1 MKKLLLLFLI
11 VALTLSCFIS
21 CSYFGGG
28 SSNGEDIKT
37 LFFIS
42 PEDEESTVYTV
53 TQTDENGLKLEITL
67 HGYKSESLGKE
78 FYVKNNEYF
87 IADVKLTNESETP
100 VYQFLPTACRDMSP
114 SHNHEISFDIANG
127 DNKLHSSS
135 FGFACPDMIDVWTIE
150 PGQSYE
156 WQLKLAAGA
165 PGSTTTVTY
174 PNADNK
180 EKDDSNPPSEKEAVE
195 ENSVS
200 KSYIY
205 YGSDVVQNG
214 NFQVFESTFVGSIG
228 GNFFGSDFT
237 LNQDGVLS
245 TSYHIVMNG
254 SALNIAG
261 FLPADGDTTT
271 QGLLLY
277 GNNIYT
283 DNVCTFEGPISF
295 SYMKSS
301 DGFENM
307 LSVSVP
313 LSIEVV
319 YVSGGVNIII
329 QK

>member
-1 MKKLLLLFLI
+1 MKKFLMLFLT
-11 VALTLSCFIS
+11 VALALSCFIS
-21 CSYFGGG
+21 CSYLGGG
-28 SSNGEDIKT
+28 SSSGEDIKT
-37 LFFIS
+37 LFFVS
-42 PEDEESTVYTV
+42 PEDEESAVYTV
-53 TQTDENGLKLEITL
+53 TQTDENGLKLEVTL

-78 FYVKNNEYF
+78 FYVKNNAYF

-165 PGSTTTVTY
+165 LASTY
-174 PNADNK
+174 PNAENEKK
-180 EKDDSNPPSEKEAVE
+180 EDSEIVVEKEEAEPAPVS
-195 ENSVS
+195 EN
-200 KSYIY
+200 YIY
-205 YGSDVVQNG
+205 YGSGNVQNG
-214 NFQVFESTFVGSIG
+214 NFQVFESTYIGTVG
-228 GNFFGSDFT
+228 GNFFGSDV
-237 LNQDGVLS
+237 NGALS
-245 TSYHIVMNG
+245 TSYHFIVNG

-261 FLPADGDTTT
+261 SLPPDGDTTT
-271 QGLLLY
+271 EGLLLY

-283 DNVCTFEGPISF
+283 DNACTFEGPLSF

-301 DGFENM
+301 DGSENM

-313 LSIEVV
+313 VSIEVV
-319 YVSGGVNIII
+319 YVSGSVQIVI
-329 QK
+329 KK